1 MKEINEDLIYKQFE
15 GYSYD
20 FMNKTFSKLLKRK
33 EKDEKKASKDR
44 EEKFNEAIKELLE
57 ICPQVN
63 MIPVGESYQYHE
75 DCYNTNDFDCIYDIA
90 NDKLENEAIP
100 KQYDDMTIGTYKR
113 MMELWEIACK
123 NSPIVYE
130 EFVDGDYCVSC
141 HISLYY
147 FDRDKQK
154 ILETKEF

>member
-1 MKEINEDLIYKQFE
+1 MKEIDENIIYKQFE
-15 GYSYD
+15 DYSLD
-20 FMNKTFSKLLKRK
+20 IMKKTFNKLLKRK
-33 EKDEKKASKDR
+33 EKDEKKASKVR

-63 MIPVGESYQYHE
+63 MIPIGESYQYQE
-75 DCYNTNDFDCIYDIA
+75 DCYDTNDFDKIHGLACDYL
-90 NDKLENEAIP
+90 KNEAIP

-113 MMELWEIACK
+113 MIELWKIACK

-130 EFVDGDYCVSC
+130 EFDGDYCEFC

-147 FDRDKQK
+147 YDRATGEIEKTD
-154 ILETKEF
+154 EF

>member
-1 MKEINEDLIYKQFE
+1 MKDINEDLIYKQFE
-15 GYSYD
+15 DYSYD
-20 FMNKTFSKLLKRK
+20 IMNKTFSKLLKRK
-33 EKDEKKASKDR
+33 EKDEKKASKVR
-44 EEKFNEAIKELLE
+44 EEKFNAAIKELFE

-75 DCYNTNDFDCIYDIA
+75 DCYDTNDFNNIYKLSY
-90 NDKLENEAIP
+90 NVLSDKAIP

-113 MMELWEIACK
+113 MMELWETACV

-130 EFVDGDYCVSC
+130 EFDYGDYCVSC

-154 ILETKEF
+154 ILKTKEF

>member
-1 MKEINEDLIYKQFE
+1 MKDINEDLIYKQFE

-20 FMNKTFSKLLKRK
+20 IMDKTFSKLLKRK
-33 EKDEKKASKDR
+33 EKDEKKVSKIR
-44 EEKFNEAIKELLE
+44 EEKFNAAIKELLE

-75 DCYNTNDFDCIYDIA
+75 DCYDTNDFDCIYDVA